1 MLDTLPVPAIIKD
14 KEEGRNF
21 KMVQVFVFFELL
33 LLSRWC
39 YVPYA
44 KASCDNAHSN
54 SCRFGGVSLPDKIA
68 VTKRMDDSMPL

>member
-1 MLDTLPVPAIIKD
+1 
-14 KEEGRNF
+14 
-21 KMVQVFVFFELL
+21 MVQVLVFFELL

-39 YVPYA
+39 YLPYA

-68 VTKRMDDSMPL
+68 VTKRMDDSMSLLRTLRNLTARCFFIKKLTT